1 MTLMKRVGVGIG
13 IVLGLVLSAGL
24 LSALGDSSLG
34 RSEPAAAQ
42 TQSTLKAVTVSGVGR
57 VLVNPDTAQFTLGV
71 QIRNPDLAAAQAEA
85 TTKMNAV
92 INALKANGIDEAKI
106 KTVTYNIGL
115 EYNPQRS
122 DGTVSGYVVTNLV
135 QASVKP
141 LDKVGAIIDA
151 AVDAGANNVS
161 QVSFIVEDV
170 DAPTRQARQQAMD
183 DAKAK
188 ADQLAR
194 LGGVTLGMPVQI
206 TETSSPPPT
215 PLDAVRT
222 AAGAAPDMATPIQ
235 AGQAEIVVYV
245 TVSYGI

>member
-1 MTLMKRVGVGIG
+1 MKRVGVGIG

-34 RSEPAAAQ
+34 RSEPASAQ
-42 TQSTLKAVTVSGVGR
+42 TQSNFKAVTVSGVGR
-57 VLVNPDTAQFTLGV
+57 VLVSPDTAQFTLGV

-92 INALKANGIDEAKI
+92 INSLKANGIDDAKI
-106 KTVTYNIGL
+106 KTVAYNIGL
-115 EYNPQRS
+115 EYNPQKS
-122 DGTVSGYVVTNLV
+122 DASISGYVVTNLV
-135 QASVKP
+135 QSRIKP
-141 LDKVGAIIDA
+141 IDKTGAIIDA
-151 AVDAGANNVS
+151 AVKAGANNVS
-161 QVSFIVEDV
+161 EVSFIVEDV
-170 DAPTRQARQQAMD
+170 DAATRQARQQAMD

-206 TETSSPPPT
+206 TETNSPAPMPV
-215 PLDAVRT
+215 DATRSVAT
-222 AAGAAPDMATPIQ
+222 AGGAADMAPPIQ
-235 AGQAEIVVYV
+235 GGQSEIVVYV